1 MKIKSFLCFLGI
13 LILMNIST
21 SAFAQTITV
30 SSPRD
35 GERWNKGSQQAI
47 TWQAPGISGNV
58 MLFALAV
65 GTNAQYKIA
74 EGIPAGQGTYPWIA
88 GTIADGS
95 LQPNRQYRIRI
106 SKDAQHFG
114 ESPGAIT
121 LLPPAS
127 NQVSV
132 TQPGGGQIQPN
143 QQPKGSITKPTQ
155 PNFDIARAPK
165 LEIVEFKYNYR
176 EKRLEALVKNTGN
189 APFAGRFYWEWN
201 TDCGGRSGTKDVPP
215 NQSEWLVSP
224 GLFFDI
230 PCNPRLLD
238 CTIRAAFTIEP
249 VSQNGTRYAR
259 SQVQKDF
266 YRYENSQF
274 LLSDQR
280 LFLHFLHGSHWV
292 NNSQEYIITGNDA
305 YDYDSATKIATF
317 FVGFPIKNC
326 GSRPGRVDNN
336 HDDQLYYTV
345 MHSPSNQFAIRWT
358 PVADLGGSYSAGSL
372 VPGQGILKER
382 AVSLK
387 VQSGIYMLRVYA
399 GYTLEDPILCTIS
412 IRFADDL
419 IH

>member
-1 MKIKSFLCFLGI
+1 MKIKFIFTI
-13 LILMNIST
+13 LTLLIVST
-21 SAFAQTITV
+21 VSVTALAQTITV
-30 SSPRD
+30 TAPRG
-35 GERWNKGSQQAI
+35 GERWVKGSPQVI

-74 EGIPAGQGTYPWIA
+74 EGIPASQGTYPWTA
-88 GTIADGS
+88 GSMVGGS
-95 LQPNRQYRIRI
+95 LQPNRQYRIRV

-114 ESPGAIT
+114 DSPGAIT

-127 NQVSV
+127 NQGSV
-132 TQPGGGQIQPN
+132 TQPGGGQIQPS
-143 QQPKGSITKPTQ
+143 QPNISVTKPTQ
-155 PNFDIARAPK
+155 PNFDIAHAPK

-189 APFAGRFYWEWN
+189 APFVGRFYWEWN

-215 NQSEWLVSP
+215 NQSEWLVTP
-224 GLFFDI
+224 GLFFNI
-230 PCNPRLLD
+230 PCNPRFMD
-238 CTIRAAFTIEP
+238 CTIRAAFSIEP
-249 VSQNGTRYAR
+249 VGQNGIRYAR
-259 SQVQKDF
+259 SQVQKYF

-274 LLSDQR
+274 VLNDQK

-292 NNSQEYIITGNDA
+292 DNAREYIITANDA
-305 YDYDSATKIATF
+305 YDYDSTTKMATF
-317 FVGFPIKNC
+317 FVGFPVKNC
-326 GSRPGRVDNN
+326 GSQPGRTDHNL
-336 HDDQLYYTV
+336 DSQLFYTV
-345 MHSPSNQFAIRWT
+345 MHSPSNQFAIHWT
-358 PVADLGGSYSAGSL
+358 PVADPGASYSAGSL
-372 VPGQGILKER
+372 APGQGILKER

-399 GYTLEDPILCTIS
+399 GHSPDDPQLCVIS